1 MTEIHYVVTV
11 QIKHVT
17 KETRRAPGMITPDT
31 IERTVDDLMTVS
43 VSAPNEASAIDKAIR
58 LLQTEHGGLPE
69 AAPPNPFLN
78 EGVPPPPAADS
89 PVPAKRP
96 TGRREHA

>member
-1 MTEIHYVVTV
+1 MPEIHYVVTV

-17 KETRRAPGMITPDT
+17 KETRRAPVTMTDAT
-31 IERTVDDLMTVS
+31 ERTVEDMMTVS
-43 VSAPNEASAIDKAIR
+43 VSAPTEASAIDKAIR
-58 LLQTEHGGLPE
+58 LLQTEQGGLPE

-89 PVPAKRP
+89 PVPAKR
-96 TGRREHA
+96 GRREYA